1 MAALVERMRK
11 EPVLWVDDTAYSG
24 LLLAAGHPPWL
35 DAPGLVAWRGKA
47 QRLLRS
53 DVVPLDLS
61 ALSRAWIAS
70 NAELRQAMIEKKR
83 PIGPLRAL
91 LAHEPLR
98 RLVFDSLT
106 GLGSNC
112 PGQLLALKLPLP
124 RQWLESSFQAI
135 YGESGAYDV
144 DDIDRA
150 ALYIAD
156 FVRSFGEC
164 AVHALLL
171 EETDVGQSPS
181 ADEFELYA
189 AVANV
194 AHQYRWDIGFLSNG
208 VHSGQTISG
217 GAVFDFVVSPDA
229 TEGVW
234 GKCLTLDCQADIAP
248 FGVRPAGLIY
258 AVVPEYAQ
266 PEAVL
271 TQLDALRKTR

>member
-1 MAALVERMRK
+1 MAALVERMRN

-35 DAPGLVAWRGKA
+35 DAQGLVVWRGKA

-53 DVVPLDLS
+53 DVVALDLS

-70 NAELRQAMIEKKR
+70 NAGLRQAMVEKKR
-83 PIGPLRAL
+83 PIAPLRAL

-98 RLVFDSLT
+98 RLVFDALT

-112 PGQLLALKLPLP
+112 PRQFLALKLPLP
-124 RQWLESSFQAI
+124 RQWLASSFQAV
-135 YGESGAYDV
+135 YGESGTYDV

-171 EETDVGQSPS
+171 EETDVGQAPS
-181 ADEFELYA
+181 IDEFEMYA

-194 AHQYRWDIGFLSNG
+194 AHQFRWDIGYLSNG
-208 VHSGQTISG
+208 AHSEPNMTAGT
-217 GAVFDFVVSPDA
+217 VFDFVVSPDS

-234 GKCLTLDCQADIAP
+234 GKLLTLDCQADIGP
-248 FGVRPAGLIY
+248 FDVRPASLIY
-258 AVVPEYAQ
+258 AVVPEKAQ

-271 TQLDALRKTR
+271 TQLDALRITR